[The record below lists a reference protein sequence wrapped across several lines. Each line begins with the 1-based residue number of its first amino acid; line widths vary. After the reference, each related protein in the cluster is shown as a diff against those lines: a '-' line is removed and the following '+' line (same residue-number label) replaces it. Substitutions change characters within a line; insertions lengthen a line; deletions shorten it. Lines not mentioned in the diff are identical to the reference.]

1 MPSTKLGPI
10 RNLWQRECEFTEVIM
25 AMESRGIC
33 IDTKM
38 AKREQAIGEGRMLQI
53 TRELGDLKPSSP
65 QDLKKLLID
74 RIGMP
79 VLKLTPN
86 GKPSFDKK
94 AMEEYDQLLE
104 ERADDYGDVANLV
117 LEYRGWQKSVSSN
130 YIPYQELLSPDGR
143 LRPNYFL
150 HGTKTGRLSCRKPNL
165 QQIPKESDKRW
176 NGHLKS
182 VFISKSGYVLV
193 NVDYAQLELRLASAY
208 AQQEN
213 WLRVFNAECDENG
226 EYPDVFNAMSTELGV
241 PRQGCKTI
249 TYAKMFGAQAA
260 KIALLLGGDPKAAL
274 GFIREWESSHDRIVK
289 LAKNVNDTARRRGY
303 INYWT
308 GRRRHFQ
315 YSSESHKAFNSLIQG
330 GGAEIVKSA
339 MIRLYKEVDNPDCQ
353 MLLNVH
359 DAVVFEIKENKVDY
373 YEPIIK
379 EVMQDVRREIDFGVN
394 FNVSSEFWGLAC

>member
-1 MPSTKLGPI
+1 MPSKSPVA
-10 RNLWQRECEFTEVIM
+10 NLWQREVQFTEVIM
-25 AMESRGIC
+25 AMESRGIR

-53 TRELGDLKPSSP
+53 IRDLGDLKPSSP
-65 QDLKKLLID
+65 IDLKKLLID

-79 VLKLTPN
+79 VLKYTPN
-86 GKPSFDKK
+86 GKPSFNKQ
-94 AMEEYDQLLE
+94 AMEEYDALLE
-104 ERADDYGDVANLV
+104 ARADDYGDVAKLV

-130 YIPYQELLSPDGR
+130 YIPYQERLSPDGR
-143 LRPNYFL
+143 LRTNYFL
-150 HGTKTGRLSCRKPNL
+150 HGTKTGRLSSREPNL
-165 QQIPKESDKRW
+165 QQIPKESSKRW

-182 VFISKSGYVLV
+182 VFIPKLGYVLL
-193 NVDYAQLELRLASAY
+193 NVDYSQLELRLASAY

-213 WLRVFNAECDENG
+213 WLVVFNSDRDPTTG
-226 EYPDVFNAMSTELGV
+226 KFPDVFTAMSEELGIV
-241 PRQGCKTI
+241 RQGCKTI

-260 KIALLLGGDPKAAL
+260 KIALLLGGDPVAAL
-274 GFIREWESSHDRIVK
+274 GFIKEWEASHDRIVK
-289 LAKNVNDTARRRGY
+289 LANKVNNTARRRGY

-308 GRRRHFQ
+308 GRQRHFHFA
-315 YSSESHKAFNSLIQG
+315 SESHKAFNSLIQG

-339 MIRLYKEVDNPDCQ
+339 MIRLYDEVDNPDCR

-379 EVMQDVRREIDFGVN
+379 ELMQDVSREIEFGVN
-394 FNVSSEFWGLAC
+394 FNVESEFWGLAC